1 MTYKTCIKGQIC
13 VWNWCTFKFKVNLK
27 DEFDRVSTP
36 LGQKKKI
43 CLFPDRPGFES
54 TDLHSNWRPKFFSS
68 VKIRKYWIKTI
79 SASLSFCIEMLKQLP
94 LVAKAIPFLCFLN
107 WGRPKLIGKKKKKK
121 YQPTH
126 LDFFVM
132 ETGNRHI
139 FLLALHTI
147 CKDTCIFNLP
157 FRFSFHIS
165 VRYCLLQLS
174 KCKPVSKIRVNT
186 HFNHCWWIICQI
198 ICYFIPKIDNFA
210 KTDIILKI
218 PHVISSLAMT
228 VLTVINFYEAIPST
242 MKEIG
247 WKDGLSPPWGWH
259 FTSNLLSEYI
269 WNLAW

>member
-107 WGRPKLIGKKKKKK
+107 WGRPKLIGKKKKKNTNL
-121 YQPTH
+121 PTW
-126 LDFFVM
+126 
-132 ETGNRHI
+132 I
-139 FLLALHTI
+139 FLLW
-147 CKDTCIFNLP
+147 K
-157 FRFSFHIS
+157 
-165 VRYCLLQLS
+165 QE
-174 KCKPVSKIRVNT
+174 
-186 HFNHCWWIICQI
+186 
-198 ICYFIPKIDNFA
+198 
-210 KTDIILKI
+210 TDIYFCLPYIQFVKI
-218 PHVISSLAMT
+218 HAYLIYLLDLVFIYLSDIASSSS
-228 VLTVINFYEAIPST
+228 VNV
-242 MKEIG
+242 
-247 WKDGLSPPWGWH
+247 
-259 FTSNLLSEYI
+259 NL
-269 WNLAW
+269 WVK